1 MSWGLG
7 GAAGPAIGGLI
18 LAVAPFALWPLAA
31 AVCLVASA
39 GALALDR
46 RVPRQLARIP
56 RAAPPAPVSS
66 TARPS
71 RPRSAR
77 RFGRGKPG

>member
-7 GAAGPAIGGLI
+7 GAAGPAVGGLI
-18 LAVAPFALWPLAA
+18 LAAAPFALWPLAA

-46 RVPRQLARIP
+46 RVPPQLARIP
-56 RAAPPAPVSS
+56 RAGQPATGLVHGEAEPAEVG
-66 TARPS
+66 A
-71 RPRSAR
+71 
-77 RFGRGKPG
+77 